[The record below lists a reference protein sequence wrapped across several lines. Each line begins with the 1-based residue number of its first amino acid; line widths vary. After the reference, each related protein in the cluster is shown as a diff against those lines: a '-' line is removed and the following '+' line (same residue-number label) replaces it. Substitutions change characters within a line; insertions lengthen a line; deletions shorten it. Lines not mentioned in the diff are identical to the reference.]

1 MATTTKAAAPAKKN
15 SGFKG
20 VKDAWII
27 LVICC
32 IIAYCFYFF
41 VLGDPSHF
49 QGGDRNG
56 HPADLMGTVYK
67 GGFVVGLIITL
78 LLSVIVLGVER
89 FFAIKSAS
97 GKINLAKFT
106 AQVKEAIKAQDFTKA
121 KDLCN
126 KMQGSVANVVLAS
139 INMYETV
146 EKDDT
151 LKKSQKIS
159 KIQQA
164 HEEATQ
170 LEMPTLTMNLPMV
183 ATIVSL
189 GTLTA
194 LFGTVLGMIGSF
206 QALSAG
212 GGADSMAL
220 SAGISEA
227 LVNTASGKINLAKF
241 TAQVKEAIKAQ
252 DFSKAKDLCNKMQG
266 SVANVVLASINMYQ
280 TVEGDDTLKKSQKI
294 SKIQQAHEEA
304 TQLEM
309 PTLTMNLPMIATI
322 VSLGTLTALF
332 GTVLGMIGS
341 FQALSAGG
349 GADSMALSAGIS
361 EALVNTASGIL
372 TSWVATVVYNFFSNK
387 IDKLTFALDEV
398 GYTIA
403 ATYDSNHHEA

>member
-1 MATTTKAAAPAKKN
+1 MATTTKAAAPAKKS

-97 GKINLAKFT
+97 GKMNLAKFT
-106 AQVKEAIKAQDFTKA
+106 SQVKDAIKAQDFGKA
-121 KDLCN
+121 KDLCA

-164 HEEATQ
+164 HQEDTQ

-227 LVNTASGKINLAKF
+227 LVNTASG
-241 TAQVKEAIKAQ
+241 
-252 DFSKAKDLCNKMQG
+252 
-266 SVANVVLASINMYQ
+266 
-280 TVEGDDTLKKSQKI
+280 
-294 SKIQQAHEEA
+294 
-304 TQLEM
+304 
-309 PTLTMNLPMIATI
+309 
-322 VSLGTLTALF
+322 
-332 GTVLGMIGS
+332 
-341 FQALSAGG
+341 
-349 GADSMALSAGIS
+349 
-361 EALVNTASGIL
+361 IL
-372 TSWVATVVYNFFSNK
+372 TSWVATVVYNYFSNK

>member
-1 MATTTKAAAPAKKN
+1 MATTTKAAAPAKKS

-32 IIAYCFYFF
+32 ALAYCFYFF

-49 QGGDRNG
+49 VGGDREG

-67 GGFVVGLIITL
+67 GGFVVGLILTL
-78 LLSVIVLGVER
+78 LLTVIVLGVER

-97 GKINLAKFT
+97 GKMNLAKFT
-106 AQVKEAIKAQDFTKA
+106 AQIKAAIKAQNFTEA
-121 KDLCN
+121 KSLCA

-146 EKDDT
+146 EGDTT

-227 LVNTASGKINLAKF
+227 L
-241 TAQVKEAIKAQ
+241 
-252 DFSKAKDLCNKMQG
+252 M
-266 SVANVVLASINMYQ
+266 
-280 TVEGDDTLKKSQKI
+280 
-294 SKIQQAHEEA
+294 
-304 TQLEM
+304 
-309 PTLTMNLPMIATI
+309 
-322 VSLGTLTALF
+322 
-332 GTVLGMIGS
+332 
-341 FQALSAGG
+341 
-349 GADSMALSAGIS
+349 
-361 EALVNTASGIL
+361 NTASGIL
-372 TSWVATVVYNFFSNK
+372 TSWVATVVYNYFSNK

-403 ATYDSNHHEA
+403 ATYDSNHTEA

>member
-1 MATTTKAAAPAKKN
+1 MATTTKAAAPAKKS

-49 QGGDRNG
+49 QGGDRAG

-106 AQVKEAIKAQDFTKA
+106 AQVKDAIKAQDFGKA
-121 KDLCN
+121 KDLCA

-227 LVNTASGKINLAKF
+227 LVNTASG
-241 TAQVKEAIKAQ
+241 
-252 DFSKAKDLCNKMQG
+252 
-266 SVANVVLASINMYQ
+266 
-280 TVEGDDTLKKSQKI
+280 
-294 SKIQQAHEEA
+294 
-304 TQLEM
+304 
-309 PTLTMNLPMIATI
+309 
-322 VSLGTLTALF
+322 
-332 GTVLGMIGS
+332 
-341 FQALSAGG
+341 
-349 GADSMALSAGIS
+349 
-361 EALVNTASGIL
+361 IL
-372 TSWVATVVYNFFSNK
+372 TSWVATVVYNYFSNK

-403 ATYDSNHHEA
+403 ATYDSNHVEA

>member
-1 MATTTKAAAPAKKN
+1 MATTTKAAAPAKKS

-32 IIAYCFYFF
+32 ILAYCFYFF

-49 QGGDRNG
+49 QGGDRTG

-106 AQVKEAIKAQDFTKA
+106 AQVKEAIKAQDFAKA

-126 KMQGSVANVVLAS
+126 KMQGSVANVVMAS
-139 INMYETV
+139 IKMYETV
-146 EKDDT
+146 ETDST

-170 LEMPTLTMNLPMV
+170 LEMPTLQMNMPMV
-183 ATIVSL
+183 
-189 GTLTA
+189 
-194 LFGTVLGMIGSF
+194 
-206 QALSAG
+206 
-212 GGADSMAL
+212 
-220 SAGISEA
+220 
-227 LVNTASGKINLAKF
+227 
-241 TAQVKEAIKAQ
+241 
-252 DFSKAKDLCNKMQG
+252 
-266 SVANVVLASINMYQ
+266 
-280 TVEGDDTLKKSQKI
+280 
-294 SKIQQAHEEA
+294 
-304 TQLEM
+304 
-309 PTLTMNLPMIATI
+309 ATI

-372 TSWVATVVYNFFSNK
+372 TSWVATVVYNYFSNK

-403 ATYDSNHHEA
+403 ATYDSNHTEA

>member
-1 MATTTKAAAPAKKN
+1 MATTTKAAAPAKKS

-32 IIAYCFYFF
+32 ALAYCFYFF

-49 QGGDRNG
+49 VGGDREG

-67 GGFVVGLIITL
+67 GGFVVGLILTL
-78 LLSVIVLGVER
+78 LLTVIVLGVER

-97 GKINLAKFT
+97 GKMNLAKFT
-106 AQVKEAIKAQDFTKA
+106 AQIKAAIKAQNFTEA
-121 KDLCN
+121 KSLCA

-146 EKDDT
+146 EGDTT

-227 LVNTASGKINLAKF
+227 LVNTASG
-241 TAQVKEAIKAQ
+241 
-252 DFSKAKDLCNKMQG
+252 
-266 SVANVVLASINMYQ
+266 
-280 TVEGDDTLKKSQKI
+280 
-294 SKIQQAHEEA
+294 
-304 TQLEM
+304 
-309 PTLTMNLPMIATI
+309 
-322 VSLGTLTALF
+322 
-332 GTVLGMIGS
+332 
-341 FQALSAGG
+341 
-349 GADSMALSAGIS
+349 
-361 EALVNTASGIL
+361 IL
-372 TSWVATVVYNFFSNK
+372 TSWVATVVYNYFSNK

>member
-1 MATTTKAAAPAKKN
+1 MATTTKAAAPAKKS

-97 GKINLAKFT
+97 GTMNLAKFT
-106 AQVKEAIKAQDFTKA
+106 SQVKEAIKAQDFGKA

-151 LKKSQKIS
+151 LKKAQKIS

-227 LVNTASGKINLAKF
+227 LVNTASG
-241 TAQVKEAIKAQ
+241 
-252 DFSKAKDLCNKMQG
+252 
-266 SVANVVLASINMYQ
+266 
-280 TVEGDDTLKKSQKI
+280 
-294 SKIQQAHEEA
+294 
-304 TQLEM
+304 
-309 PTLTMNLPMIATI
+309 
-322 VSLGTLTALF
+322 
-332 GTVLGMIGS
+332 
-341 FQALSAGG
+341 
-349 GADSMALSAGIS
+349 
-361 EALVNTASGIL
+361 IL
-372 TSWVATVVYNFFSNK
+372 TSWVATVVYNYFSNK

>member
-1 MATTTKAAAPAKKN
+1 MAKKTKAAAPAKKN
-15 SGFKG
+15 QGFGGIKA
-20 VKDAWII
+20 AWII

-41 VLGDPSHF
+41 VLGNPDNF
-49 QGGDRNG
+49 VGGDREG
-56 HPADLMGTVYK
+56 HPANLMGTVYK
-67 GGFVVGLIITL
+67 GGFVVGIILTL
-78 LLSVIVLGVER
+78 LLTVIVLGVER
-89 FFAIKSAS
+89 YFAIKSAS

-106 AQVKEAIKAQDFTKA
+106 AQVKEAIKAQKFDEAKA
-121 KDLCN
+121 LCN
-126 KMQGSVANVVLAS
+126 KMQGSVANVVMAS

-146 EKDDT
+146 EKD
-151 LKKSQKIS
+151 
-159 KIQQA
+159 
-164 HEEATQ
+164 E
-170 LEMPTLTMNLPMV
+170 
-183 ATIVSL
+183 
-189 GTLTA
+189 
-194 LFGTVLGMIGSF
+194 
-206 QALSAG
+206 
-212 GGADSMAL
+212 
-220 SAGISEA
+220 
-227 LVNTASGKINLAKF
+227 
-241 TAQVKEAIKAQ
+241 
-252 DFSKAKDLCNKMQG
+252 
-266 SVANVVLASINMYQ
+266 
-280 TVEGDDTLKKSQKI
+280 TLKKSQKI

>member
-20 VKDAWII
+20 VKEAWII
-27 LVICC
+27 LFISC

-49 QGGDRNG
+49 QGGDKHG

-67 GGFVVGLIITL
+67 GGFVVGLILTL

-97 GKINLAKFT
+97 GKMGLGKFT
-106 AQVKEAIKAQDFTKA
+106 REVKEAIKAQNFDQAKA
-121 KDLCN
+121 LCN

-139 INMYETV
+139 ITMYETV

-151 LKKSQKIS
+151 LKKAQKIS

-170 LEMPTLTMNLPMV
+170 LEMPTLTMNLP
-183 ATIVSL
+183 IV
-189 GTLTA
+189 
-194 LFGTVLGMIGSF
+194 
-206 QALSAG
+206 
-212 GGADSMAL
+212 
-220 SAGISEA
+220 
-227 LVNTASGKINLAKF
+227 
-241 TAQVKEAIKAQ
+241 
-252 DFSKAKDLCNKMQG
+252 
-266 SVANVVLASINMYQ
+266 
-280 TVEGDDTLKKSQKI
+280 
-294 SKIQQAHEEA
+294 
-304 TQLEM
+304 
-309 PTLTMNLPMIATI
+309 ATI

-372 TSWVATVVYNFFSNK
+372 TSWVATVVYNYFSNK

-403 ATYDSNHHEA
+403 ATYDSNHKEA